1 MVKMIERRVNS
12 MSETE
17 NTTVYMLTTVDN
29 PYNPFTQW
37 DLWYNF
43 DEKTGHCSCGYLDRV
58 SDTSDGLSE
67 EENRRELTR
76 AIDWIVKNDPSNLYR
91 KVSKENFDSVIQEGA
106 NNIEEFSS
114 LKEE

>member
-1 MVKMIERRVNS
+1 
-12 MSETE
+12 MSDS

-43 DEKTGHCSCGYLDRV
+43 DEKSGHCSCGYLARV
-58 SDTSDGLSE
+58 STLSDGFTEAESQ
-67 EENRRELTR
+67 RELNR

-91 KVSKENFDSVIQEGA
+91 KVSADSFDSVIKEGKA
-106 NNIEEFSS
+106 NAEEFA
-114 LKEE
+114 ETN